1 MEHEIITKINSCK
14 EFFHK
19 TSIYARYEDLNA
31 FYKRLSSLT
40 TKLCIGHSDAF
51 IDKFYNT
58 IIQAQNFIDITT
70 LELFPD
76 IRYLAALRNGLTYL
90 AANVVD
96 Q

>member
-1 MEHEIITKINSCK
+1 M
-14 EFFHK
+14 
-19 TSIYARYEDLNA
+19 YR
-31 FYKRLSSLT
+31 
-40 TKLCIGHSDAF
+40 IGHSDAF